1 MTICNHQSGV
11 SMVVGIRNMAQNP
24 MNMHPNENAIHVVNA
39 IFLII
44 VSLLSGGVDEIFDRY
59 GGIF

>member
-1 MTICNHQSGV
+1 MA
-11 SMVVGIRNMAQNP
+11 VGIRNMAQNP

-44 VSLLSGGVDEIFDRY
+44 VSLLSGGVNEIFDRY
-59 GGIF
+59 SGIF